1 MNTRVLHPTPLN
13 PVDLWHDE
21 HAYFSRLLA
30 LLGRQL
36 AVFEAG
42 QRPNYALMLD
52 ILDYLRGYSDRF
64 HHPREEVAFDILGQ
78 RCPDLAPILANLRQE
93 HRVIAHA
100 GEKLLA
106 LLTAITDDSIVP
118 RAEVE
123 AAAATYLVYYRAH
136 IDAEERSVLSRA
148 EDNLTP
154 EDWDAVNAVQPVGL
168 YARFGPDPE
177 SDLRDLR
184 HRIALES

>member
-1 MNTRVLHPTPLN
+1 
-13 PVDLWHDE
+13 
-21 HAYFSRLLA
+21 
-30 LLGRQL
+30 
-36 AVFEAG
+36 
-42 QRPNYALMLD
+42 
-52 ILDYLRGYSDRF
+52 
-64 HHPREEVAFDILGQ
+64 
-78 RCPDLAPILANLRQE
+78 
-93 HRVIAHA
+93 VIAHA